1 MAVGKV
7 HHFSE
12 TPPHHDARTCQSEGE
27 RHPYANESV
36 AHYESAQ
43 IAYGQRNDEEGYE
56 GNHHKRLHVGYSAQ
70 RVGVVYLL
78 AVAKLIDEEGQHE
91 RQYRCRH
98 LGRIGKPRADVVA
111 QKE

>member
-56 GNHHKRLHVGYSAQ
+56 GK
-70 RVGVVYLL
+70 
-78 AVAKLIDEEGQHE
+78 DEEGALAAGASQGTAAGHDGGAE
-91 RQYRCRH
+91 T
-98 LGRIGKPRADVVA
+98 LGGIHVGA
-111 QKE
+111 